1 MNFCQFGITKIWGAL
16 WTPANQSSKF
26 YQNVVISYDDKQIT
40 CDNFDIDM
48 ESNFAIAYSNV
59 IITDPKSMMKAG
71 KVTLDIETKD
81 ININPD
87 DSETKVKITT
97 N

>member
-1 MNFCQFGITKIWGAL
+1 MKTQDNKTILIELEDEGW
-16 WTPANQSSKF
+16 KF
-26 YQNVVISYDDKQIT
+26 T
-40 CDNFDIDM
+40 CDNFDITM
-48 ESNFAIAYSNV
+48 ESNLVIAYSNV

-87 DSETKVKITT
+87 DGETRVKITT